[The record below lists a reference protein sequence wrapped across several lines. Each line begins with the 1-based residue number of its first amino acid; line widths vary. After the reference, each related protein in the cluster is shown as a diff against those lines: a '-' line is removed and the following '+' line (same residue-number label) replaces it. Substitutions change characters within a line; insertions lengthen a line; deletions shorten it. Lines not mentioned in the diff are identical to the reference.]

1 MTSRSEQ
8 LVKVAKRR
16 AAIVGLLNSNPAVK
30 YSLVNIAEALG
41 DSAKYVDYA
50 VQRLVESDL
59 VNMDKVGNVKWFYAK
74 DRNAPKEPKAS
85 TPPKSTKVTKNKVT
99 EKDVELVIGGVLIVV
114 GRNEGTGRLRIVITE
129 S

>member
-41 DSAKYVDYA
+41 DSAKDVDYA

-74 DRNAPKEPKAS
+74 DRGAPKDPQVSASSKA
-85 TPPKSTKVTKNKVT
+85 KAKNRVTD
-99 EKDVELVIGGVLIVV
+99 KDVELVIGGVLIVV
-114 GRNEGTGRLRIVITE
+114 GRSAESGRLRIVITE